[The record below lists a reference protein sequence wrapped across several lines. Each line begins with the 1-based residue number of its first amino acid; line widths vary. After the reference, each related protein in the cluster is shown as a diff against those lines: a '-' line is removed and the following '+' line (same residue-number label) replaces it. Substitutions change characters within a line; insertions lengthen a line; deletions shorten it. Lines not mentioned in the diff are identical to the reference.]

1 MKWPLNLNKHDILL
15 FTSLEMCQTCIYSVA
30 STFIISRQE
39 SQLQLKPLTYGAK
52 MDGKPLFTEAVIVST
67 MKSKYST
74 EQQT

>member
-1 MKWPLNLNKHDILL
+1 MYILSGLN
-15 FTSLEMCQTCIYSVA
+15 IYHIKA
-30 STFIISRQE
+30 GITAAT
-39 SQLQLKPLTYGAK
+39 KPLTYSAE